1 MAKNLNQMVGIRIQ
15 TLRKLRGLTQE
26 QLAEAIGKTV
36 ETISNIE
43 RGKKL
48 PGLATLNDIRNAL
61 KVPLS
66 ELLDNETK
74 TSPQREALL
83 TKARELLNQLKDNE
97 LAVAVQTMEAL
108 VGNRKGK

>member
-1 MAKNLNQMVGIRIQ
+1 MVENLNQIVGIRIQ

-48 PGLATLNDIRNAL
+48 PGLATLNDIRVAL
-61 KVPLS
+61 SVPIS
-66 ELLDNETK
+66 ELVDYETK
-74 TSPQREALL
+74 TSSQRAALL
-83 TKARELLNQLKDNE
+83 TKARELINQLKDNE
-97 LAVAVQTMEAL
+97 LAVTIQTMEAL

>member
-1 MAKNLNQMVGIRIQ
+1 MVENLNQLVGIRIQ

-48 PGLATLNDIRNAL
+48 PGLATLNDIKTAL
-61 KVPLS
+61 KVHLS
-66 ELLDNETK
+66 ELIDNEANI
-74 TSPQREALL
+74 SSQRAALL
-83 TKARELLNQLKDNE
+83 IKARELLNQLKDNE
-97 LAVAVQTMEAL
+97 LAVAIQTMEAL
-108 VGNRKGK
+108 VGNRKK

>member
-15 TLRKLRGLTQE
+15 TLRKLRGFTQE
-26 QLAEAIGKTV
+26 QLAEAVGKTV

-48 PGLATLNDIRNAL
+48 PGLATLNDIRTAL
-61 KVPLS
+61 NVPLS
-66 ELLDNETK
+66 ELIDSENNI
-74 TSPQREALL
+74 SSQRAALI

-97 LAVAVQTMEAL
+97 LAVAIQTMEAL
-108 VGNRKGK
+108 IGNRKRK